1 MKIEE
6 PMFHDLLTSLTRL
19 RLSGLLESYEEAIR
33 MAQQESTMRAYIASE
48 VWQAWAESVNP
59 RN

>member
-6 PMFHDLLTSLTRL
+6 PMFHDLLISLTNL

-33 MAQQESTMRAYIASE
+33 MAQQDSTMRAYIASE
-48 VWQAWAESVNP
+48 VWQAWANSVSP